1 MIEAWEY
8 WEPCDE
14 ESHPTPL
21 EYVAEFSKVTD
32 QRPNRDLYS
41 TLIREEFNEWDMET
55 LFGRP
60 EEELKELAD
69 LVYVIYGYALA
80 NKWDLNEALYRVHCN
95 NLSRVT
101 QDDGT
106 ILKRSDGKVIK
117 NPNAPKIKLGDLV

>member
-8 WEPCDE
+8 WEPCGE
-14 ESHPTPL
+14 ESYPTPL
-21 EYVAEFSKVTD
+21 DYVAEFSKATD
-32 QRPNRDLYS
+32 QKPDKTLYHN
-41 TLIREEFNEWDMET
+41 LIHEEFKEWDEET
-55 LFGRP
+55 MFGEP

-95 NLSRVT
+95 NLSRIT

-106 ILKRSDGKVIK
+106 ILRRDDGKIIK
-117 NPNAPKIKLGDLV
+117 NPNAPKIELGDLV